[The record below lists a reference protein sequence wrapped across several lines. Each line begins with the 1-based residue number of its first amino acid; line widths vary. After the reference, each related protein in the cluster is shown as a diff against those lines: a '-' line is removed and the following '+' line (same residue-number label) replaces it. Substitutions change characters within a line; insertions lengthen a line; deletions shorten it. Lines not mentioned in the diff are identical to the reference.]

1 MTKLQIALT
10 CKHLQR
16 DADPYRSA
24 LEAQGFDVRVP
35 EIPGQQL
42 DGQELVTAMQN
53 IAGVIAG
60 DDGFT
65 ADVLAQ
71 LPDLKVIS
79 KWGIGLDGID
89 LDAAAERGITVTNTP
104 GMFNDEVA
112 EMALGYLIALVRGIV
127 ATDRSI
133 RTGGWPNP
141 VGRSLAA
148 MRVGVVGLGN
158 IGLEFA
164 RKASLLGMPVV
175 GFDPGEA
182 AQSNAA
188 AAGISHTDLDS
199 LTTSSDIVV
208 LTCPLNEATRGLFD
222 TARISSMPR
231 GSYLINVGRGPVVH
245 TSAVADALNRG
256 HLAGAALDVFDEEPL
271 PADSPIRTSPNC
283 IFGSHNSSNTFEAC
297 HRTHQAAIDNLVAG
311 LAGSS

>member
-1 MTKLQIALT
+1 MTNPRIALT

-16 DADPYRSA
+16 DADDYRAA
-24 LEAQGFDVRVP
+24 LEAHGFAVEIP
-35 EIPGQQL
+35 AIPGQQL
-42 DGQELVTAMQN
+42 DGDELVAAMQG

-89 LDAAAERGITVTNTP
+89 LAAAAERGIVVTNTP

-112 EMALGYLIALVRGIV
+112 EMALGYLISLVRGIV
-127 ATDRSI
+127 ATDRTI

-141 VGRSLAA
+141 VGRSLSALK
-148 MRVGVVGLGN
+148 VGVVGLGN

-164 RKASLLGMPVV
+164 EKASLLGMPVV
-175 GFDPGEA
+175 GFDPGAA
-182 AQSNAA
+182 AQTNAT
-188 AAGISHTDLDS
+188 AAGIAHSDLDS
-199 LTTSSDIVV
+199 VTRSSDIVV
-208 LTCPLNEATRGLFD
+208 LTCPLNDATRGLFD
-222 TARISSMPR
+222 AERIASMQP

-245 TSAVADALNRG
+245 TSAVAHALDSG

-271 PADSPIRTSPNC
+271 PENSPIRNSPNC

-297 HRTHQAAIDNLVAG
+297 HRTHRAAIDNLITN
-311 LAGSS
+311 LAS